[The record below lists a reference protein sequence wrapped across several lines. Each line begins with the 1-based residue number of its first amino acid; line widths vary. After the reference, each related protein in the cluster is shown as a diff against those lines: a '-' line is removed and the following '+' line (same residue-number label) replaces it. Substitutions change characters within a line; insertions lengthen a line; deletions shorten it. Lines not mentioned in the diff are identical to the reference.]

1 MFMFFK
7 NYSLGSSPEIFLRNK
22 HTQKNQKIQL
32 KKEIV
37 SSKKKFN
44 PHFQLQQNHQI
55 PNP

>member
-1 MFMFFK
+1 MFFK